1 MITALQNKHITKNK
15 PIFFLF
21 RKIQGRS
28 DPCLE
33 TLIWCGLI
41 IIIIFLSFLPA
52 RVVAN
57 SIKHIC
63 LSGWFVQMEI
73 NNCTPNTNNI
83 LRTFQV
89 EIFKIFKNI
98 EPQPKNLTLNF
109 KKMSMFTLFLIRFY
123 KLLENIQKFKSSK

>member
-1 MITALQNKHITKNK
+1 MPRNLNLVWPYYYYYI
-15 PIFFLF
+15 
-21 RKIQGRS
+21 
-28 DPCLE
+28 
-33 TLIWCGLI
+33 
-41 IIIIFLSFLPA
+41 SFLPA

-57 SIKHIC
+57 SIKHSC

-73 NNCTPNTNNI
+73 NNCTPNTNII

-109 KKMSMFTLFLIRFY
+109 KKMSVFTLFLIRFY